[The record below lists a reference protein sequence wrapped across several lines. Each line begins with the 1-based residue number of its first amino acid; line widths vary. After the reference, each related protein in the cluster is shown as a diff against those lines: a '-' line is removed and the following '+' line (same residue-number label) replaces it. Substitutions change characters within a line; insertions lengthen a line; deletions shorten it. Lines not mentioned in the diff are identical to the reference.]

1 MEELV
6 RPIGS
11 EAVEPEDLALE
22 AILALRELWDSAR
35 GGRRGVT
42 LRALGLEVAEQR
54 RYLSAVCPA
63 HGRFHLLWT
72 DSPVADRPQRIEC
85 PGRWIAACQAQC
97 AVDFTYEPA
106 RPRD

>member
-1 MEELV
+1 MEELL
-6 RPIGS
+6 RPIDI
-11 EAVEPEDLALE
+11 EAVDPEDLALE

-35 GGRRGVT
+35 RGRRGVT
-42 LRALGLEVAEQR
+42 LRALGLELAEQR

-72 DSPVADRPQRIEC
+72 DSPLADLPERIEC
-85 PGRWIAACQAQC
+85 PGRWIDACQAQC
-97 AVDFTYEPA
+97 PVDFTYEPA